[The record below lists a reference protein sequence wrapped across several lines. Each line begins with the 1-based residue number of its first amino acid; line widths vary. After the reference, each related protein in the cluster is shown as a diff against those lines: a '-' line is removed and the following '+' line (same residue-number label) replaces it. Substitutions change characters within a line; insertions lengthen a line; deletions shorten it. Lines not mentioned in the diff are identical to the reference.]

1 MDSNSQNKIDKAEN
15 ETSNNKEE
23 VFEPKEE
30 VLVPT
35 EKLLAP
41 AEEVLVPKEDKPK
54 KSLISVIKNLLSTN
68 NKPINL
74 KDEVV
79 VNNEKQV
86 DEEKK
91 TEEETNNKITQTL
104 DVLVEEIETRK
115 QKSFVE
121 RIFSFMLRPC
131 SA

>member
-1 MDSNSQNKIDKAEN
+1 MDSNLQNKIDKAEN

-79 VNNEKQV
+79 FNNEKQV

>member
-15 ETSNNKEE
+15 EISNTKEE

-30 VLVPT
+30 VLVLT
-35 EKLLAP
+35 EELLAP
-41 AEEVLVPKEDKPK
+41 IEEVLVPKEDKPK
-54 KSLISVIKNLLSTN
+54 KSLTSVIKNLFSTN
-68 NKPINL
+68 NKPIHL
-74 KDEVV
+74 KDEEVI
-79 VNNEKQV
+79 NNEKPI

-91 TEEETNNKITQTL
+91 NEEETNNKITQTL

-115 QKSFVE
+115 EKTFIE